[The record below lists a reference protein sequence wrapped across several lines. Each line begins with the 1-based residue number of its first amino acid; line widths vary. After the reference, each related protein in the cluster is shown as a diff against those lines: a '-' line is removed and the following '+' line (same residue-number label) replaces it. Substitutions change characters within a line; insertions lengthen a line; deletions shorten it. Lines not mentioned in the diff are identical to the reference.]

1 MRKIGIKTYEK
12 WVEEYNFETGR
23 SIKIEKADSDD
34 IIKIWLNDY
43 YYYLEFTSLFSY
55 AVRSKIGLTKFI
67 NSIIE
72 YTDKK
77 LLWI

>member
-1 MRKIGIKTYEK
+1 MRKICIKTYEK

-34 IIKIWLNDY
+34 LIKIWLNDY